1 MTASRAAFTR
11 NDPDSRRLDLIS
23 ACAHA
28 LAEHGAKGVSVRN
41 VCAAAGVSPGLLR
54 HYFSG
59 IDDLVAATY
68 VHVGEHV
75 SAALADAVA
84 HAGDD
89 PRARLEAFVTASF
102 RPPIADPE
110 LLATWLAFWSL
121 VKTDPGIARL
131 HREIYAMSRATLEQL
146 LAECG
151 VAPGALRL
159 SAIAITALV
168 DGLWLERSLD
178 PSTFTPEEAGVIAG
192 RWLETLLP

>member
-1 MTASRAAFTR
+1 MPASRAAFTR
-11 NDPDSRRLDLIS
+11 NDPDARRQDLIV

-28 LAEHGAKGVSVRN
+28 LAEHGAKGVSVRI

-59 IDDLVAATY
+59 IDDLIAATY
-68 VHVGEHV
+68 VHVGEQV
-75 SAALADAVA
+75 SAALADAIA
-84 HAGDD
+84 RAGDD
-89 PRARLEAFVTASF
+89 PRARLHAFVTASF

-121 VKTDPGIARL
+121 VKTDPEIARL
-131 HREIYAMSRATLEQL
+131 HRYIYATSRRMLESL

-151 VAPGALRL
+151 VEPDALRL
-159 SAIAITALV
+159 AAIAITALV

-178 PSTFTPEEAGVIAG
+178 PSTFTPEEAGLIAA